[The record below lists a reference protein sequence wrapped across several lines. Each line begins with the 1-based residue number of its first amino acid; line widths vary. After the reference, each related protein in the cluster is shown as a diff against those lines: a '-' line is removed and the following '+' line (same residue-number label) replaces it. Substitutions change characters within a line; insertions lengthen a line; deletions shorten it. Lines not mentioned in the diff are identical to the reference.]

1 GRRSIAFCVR
11 RWTSLSS
18 GIFTS
23 RGQADTMEVRSV
35 EAIFS
40 ALNAADVKYLVVG
53 GLAVNA
59 YGYER
64 LTRDVDLVIGLE
76 PENIIRG
83 LRALLGLGYRMS
95 IPVTPEQFGDPG
107 DREAWRKEK
116 KSTVL
121 RRWSDSGGRRPRV
134 VLG

>member
-1 GRRSIAFCVR
+1 
-11 RWTSLSS
+11 
-18 GIFTS
+18 
-23 RGQADTMEVRSV
+23 MEVRSV

-40 ALNAADVKYLVVG
+40 ALNAVDVKYLVVG

-83 LRALLGLGYRMS
+83 LRALLGFGYRMS
-95 IPVTPEQFGDPG
+95 FRSLPSNLRIRGIMRLGE
-107 DREAWRKEK
+107 RKK
-116 KSTVL
+116 H
-121 RRWSDSGGRRPRV
+121 DSAQA
-134 VLG
+134 LE

>member
-1 GRRSIAFCVR
+1 
-11 RWTSLSS
+11 
-18 GIFTS
+18 
-23 RGQADTMEVRSV
+23 MEVRSV

-40 ALNAADVKYLVVG
+40 ALNAVDVKYLVVG

-95 IPVTPEQFGDPG
+95 IPVTPEQFADPG
-107 DREAWRKEK
+107 NHEIRGIMRQKLQPSRERQESRNQAF
-116 KSTVL
+116 
-121 RRWSDSGGRRPRV
+121 
-134 VLG
+134 

>member
-1 GRRSIAFCVR
+1 
-11 RWTSLSS
+11 
-18 GIFTS
+18 
-23 RGQADTMEVRSV
+23 MEVRSV
-35 EAIFS
+35 ETIFS

-83 LRALLGLGYRMS
+83 LRALLGLGLAHVNSGHSRAICRS
-95 IPVTPEQFGDPG
+95 GESRGV
-107 DREAWRKEK
+107 AKRKK
-116 KSTVL
+116 H
-121 RRWSDSGGRRPRV
+121 DSAQA
-134 VLG
+134 LE